1 MSPLVFGVDPGDVTG
16 IAVYDLESGTVK
28 AVDSLSFWA
37 ATAKLHREAPSVRAV
52 VVEDPRQLG
61 LYARHRSL
69 GREQR
74 DRAARSI
81 GQIDRDV
88 VLWTELCRRLGLRC
102 VCEAPQRRAKWSAG
116 ELAAV
121 TGWTARTSEH
131 GRDAARLAW
140 EWAQTTRARS
150 RGGEVPSCA
159 SGATVATLRT

>member
-1 MSPLVFGVDPGDVTG
+1 MAAARTQLPGAT
-16 IAVYDLESGTVK
+16 
-28 AVDSLSFWA
+28 A
-37 ATAKLHREAPSVRAV
+37 ATATASTAISSQPHSA
-52 VVEDPRQLG
+52 
-61 LYARHRSL
+61 
-69 GREQR
+69 
-74 DRAARSI
+74 DRAARGI